1 MAIGKAGKVGGG
13 AAVALAA
20 AIGAVSVF
28 EGRSND
34 AYLDPVGVATI
45 CDGIT
50 QGVEMGDTATDEECD
65 ALLRQEIKKALR
77 VLDESTEV
85 DMPAS
90 RRAALA
96 SFIYN
101 VGPGAFRRSTLRRK
115 LNAGDV
121 QGACDE
127 LLRWVYA
134 GGRDCRDR
142 ANNCYGLVTRRHRE
156 REMCLDDGELE
167 TLAGDRPDHGR
178 PDRG

>member
-1 MAIGKAGKVGGG
+1 MNRAGKVAGGT
-13 AAVALAA
+13 AIAMAA

-28 EGRSND
+28 EGRSNE

-50 QGVEMGDTATDEECD
+50 HNVELGDTATDAECD
-65 ALLRQEIKKALR
+65 ALLRAEIKKALT
-77 VLDESTEV
+77 VLDNAVEA
-85 DMPAS
+85 DMPPS

-101 VGPGAFRRSTLRRK
+101 VGPTAFRRSTLRRK
-115 LNAGDV
+115 LQAGDV

-134 GGRDCRDR
+134 GGRDCRIR
-142 ANNCYGLVTRRHRE
+142 TNNCYGIVTRRQRE
-156 REMCLDDGELE
+156 REMCLDDGGGLE
-167 TLAGDRPDHGR
+167 SLAGDRTGDGR